1 MQDTAPEIIS
11 PPENENLEAIHLPVR
26 QFPEKLEREN
36 L

>member
-1 MQDTAPEIIS
+1 MQDAASEIIP
-11 PPENENLEAIHLPVR
+11 PPENENLEAIDLPVR